1 VIAVRRV
8 RSPDLTPRE
17 LGALRAIF
25 VAAWPEPDEAF
36 DEYDLEHAM
45 GGLHFVADIG
55 GAIVSHASVVERE
68 IHAGEHRLRTG
79 YVEAVATHPEHQRR
93 GYGSAVVADATRHID
108 DAFELGALGT
118 GRLAFYERLG
128 WVTWRGPTGVRTTDG
143 VIRTTEDDGYVMV
156 RITPATPPL
165 DLDAPITCDARA
177 GDAW

>member
-8 RSPDLTPRE
+8 RSSDLTPRE

-36 DEYDLEHAM
+36 DEHDLEHAM
-45 GGLHFVADIG
+45 GGVHFVAEVG
-55 GAIVSHASVVERE
+55 GVIVSHASVVERE

-79 YVEAVATHPEHQRR
+79 YVEAVATDPERGRR
-93 GYGSAVVADATRHID
+93 GFGSAVVADATRHID
-108 DAFELGALGT
+108 ETFELGALGT

-128 WVTWRGPTGVRTTDG
+128 WIAWRGPTGVRTTDG
-143 VIRTTEDDGYVMV
+143 VIRTTDDDGYVMV
-156 RITPATPPL
+156 RITPATPPV